1 MINLIPASAKKSLI
15 QEYWL
20 RVVSVWFLLWATTLL
35 VGVFILVPSY
45 VLLDSQVS
53 AYKDSAES
61 ASEKI
66 ANYKKVSDEL
76 TRSGKLAAT
85 MKENFA
91 LGYVSDYVTLFRN
104 LEHSGITISEIG
116 IERTDKD
123 ISPIRISGVATNR
136 QALAAFRDRA
146 LEEEQITAVDLP
158 ISNLTKDKD
167 IPFEIT
173 ATIGN
178 QTKP

>member
-15 QEYWL
+15 QEYWV
-20 RVVSVWFLLWATTLL
+20 RVVSVWFLLWAVTF
-35 VGVFILVPSY
+35 FIGIFSMVPSY

-76 TRSGKLAAT
+76 TRSGKLAT
-85 MKENFA
+85 IMKENFA
-91 LGYVSDYVTLFRN
+91 LGYTFDYVALVRN
-104 LEHSGITISEIG
+104 LEHSGITISEIS
-116 IERTDKD
+116 IERTDKG
-123 ISPIRISGVATNR
+123 IAPIRISGIAKDR
-136 QALAAFRDRA
+136 QALAAFKDRA
-146 LEEEQITAVDLP
+146 LAEELITAVDLP
-158 ISNLTKDKD
+158 ISNLAKDRD

>member
-1 MINLIPASAKKSLI
+1 M
-15 QEYWL
+15 
-20 RVVSVWFLLWATTLL
+20 VSVWFLLWSATLL
-35 VGVFILVPSY
+35 IGIFIFVPSY

-76 TRSGKLAAT
+76 TRSGKLAAV

-91 LGYVSDYVTLFRN
+91 LGYTSDYVALVRN

-116 IERTDKD
+116 IERTDKG
-123 ISPIRISGVATNR
+123 IAPIRISGVAADR

-146 LEEEQITAVDLP
+146 LEEEQITVVDLP
-158 ISNLTKDKD
+158 ISNLAKDRD

-178 QTKP
+178 QAKP

>member
-15 QEYWL
+15 KEYWV
-20 RVVSVWFLLWATTLL
+20 RAVSVWFLLWATTLFL
-35 VGVFILVPSY
+35 GMFLLVPSY
-45 VLLDSQVS
+45 VLIDSQVS
-53 AYKDSAES
+53 AYKDSAAS

-76 TRSGKLAAT
+76 TRSGKLAT
-85 MKENFA
+85 IMKDNFA
-91 LGYVSDYVTLFRN
+91 LDFASDYVTLFRN
-104 LEHSGITISEIG
+104 LEYSGITISEIS
-116 IERTDKD
+116 IERTDKG
-123 ISPIRISGVATNR
+123 IAPIRIAGVATDR

-146 LEEEQITAVDLP
+146 LEEEQIIAVDLP
-158 ISNLTKDKD
+158 ISNLAKDKD
-167 IPFEIT
+167 INFEIT